1 MTADIIGSVRI
12 APQVSQILATPSP
25 VSAPAEE
32 SFSEMLSREVS
43 SKSEDRETDAGT
55 SSRESTKS
63 LEPGK
68 SREEQPERDE
78 PRSHEDQE
86 PKRLQRVR
94 LEDADEQ
101 GLLSKSDLKDLFRQI
116 VGDDDVETDSA
127 QDDVPFDIE
136 AALSAIPAEWS
147 ESKKSDTDASDTGT
161 LAAKT
166 SPSVHRTEDNAPPRF
181 VALSQSSDRAETDGE
196 HDSDGIS
203 TRHKNVTQK
212 ESFVELAREEGHESG
227 KDTDRVQR
235 PSVKT
240 VLPDKPEL
248 DVEHND
254 ARRVA
259 RDPQDGDR
267 TARSREAKESEGNSL
282 VIDVRDHRRERS
294 TRSTRQEAQAQRAGT
309 EASESAAG
317 MRTRAISQTDAGGQS
332 DLQNQRDGSAFASG
346 LSQNTSAAMTHG
358 DTRSDAAMRL
368 AQTLRDQ
375 GAADI
380 VRQAQV
386 ILRDNNEGEL
396 RLLLRPES
404 LGTVRIRMEMIEDR
418 VALRIFVDNETAGE
432 AFRDSIADLQ
442 RSFEE
447 SGVST
452 SSVEVTVEDGSQG
465 DSGQHA
471 ASDEAA
477 REQGLQRPR
486 DRYSENEHAT
496 ADVFSYNGGMHT
508 VNVMA

>member
-43 SKSEDRETDAGT
+43 SASEDREADAKTG
-55 SSRESTKS
+55 
-63 LEPGK
+63 
-68 SREEQPERDE
+68 SREEQSERTE
-78 PRSHEDQE
+78 PRSHEDRE

-101 GLLSKSDLKDLFRQI
+101 GLLVKSDLKDLFRQI
-116 VGDDDVETDSA
+116 VGDDDDAETDSA
-127 QDDVPFDIE
+127 HDDVPFDIE

-166 SPSVHRTEDNAPPRF
+166 SPSVHRTEDNDTARF
-181 VALSQSSDRAETDGE
+181 VALSQSSDRAESDGV

-346 LSQNTSAAMTHG
+346 FSQNTSATMTHG